1 MLNGVKAPGEKY
13 LKSSYM
19 IIKTKTHTH
28 ETSKVLDWGATGNWQ
43 ENSLFYLDA
52 LFDIRWKL

>member
-28 ETSKVLDWGATGNWQ
+28 EASKVFDWDATGNWQ
-43 ENSLFYLDA
+43 ENSLF
-52 LFDIRWKL
+52 

>member
-28 ETSKVLDWGATGNWQ
+28 TKPAKS
-43 ENSLFYLDA
+43 
-52 LFDIRWKL
+52 